1 MTEPRPAADQP
12 AASKPT
18 PRRRRWHPWRWLAA
32 LILLPLLLVLVSY
45 LTLRSPL
52 MEKWLWPLAQKRLAD
67 HTGLQIELAR
77 LRIDLLGQIQLE
89 GLHITPVAPTADCA
103 DFDLRLQSLTLDWQ
117 LKPLLQRHL
126 VINQFALRQLDA
138 RGCLSLQ
145 LDAEPVAPPPT
156 QSSPTPEAQFADLW
170 QTLSQLPLTFSIEQL
185 QLEDLQADVD
195 LRLPAQGLQLRWTGH
210 WELASQ
216 LSWQGQQLRGQLQ
229 SQLDSAAPLQL
240 IQQQLSQHSLNQQPL
255 NQQQPEQQLELTL
268 HPSFD
273 LDLNWQLHAAGA
285 EINIR
290 QLALQSGAMDL
301 RQQQAEQQ
309 LVWQS
314 EGYQLRVRAPEP
326 LLLTSTP
333 QLALALQLEVLSQLG
348 RSELHW
354 QTAQHQLTTQ
364 LAHQLQLRAQ
374 GELQL
379 DALDPAAWHLY
390 LAQELEVNQLALTLP
405 EGELA
410 LEQFTLRLDLE
421 QPRASGQLHASLD
434 QQLQQLSTSW
444 SAPLEQQSFQLSS
457 FVDWHQLLG
466 QLDLAL
472 HLNHTPFWTLETQLI
487 PEQQAWQHQLTSHLQ
502 LDTALLEW
510 IDASQARATRAQ
522 AATEEPRRVDAGALL
537 DLAAWGGWHAQLD
550 LQQQL
555 AYQDTFSMNPIQ
567 PEQLQAYH
575 ATLDFSLVSSTNQ
588 DRLSLAQ
595 PLRLQL
601 ALDLPLT
608 HFAPQ
613 LNWQLDLPALT
624 SEGLTMPLQLAAQST
639 LAADFGQLSWLDLAE
654 RPIESQLSGLQ
665 HLEITSQIHAQQH
678 PLLNLAL
685 SLQQQP
691 HQLGWQHQLTLGWH
705 PRWLDLLAEADRL
718 ALWNELE
725 LPTSLWDQ
733 LSVLSPVTLE
743 HQLQLALDLP
753 WPHLL
758 TEAAQA
764 WLSDPQWPQQAG
776 LTLDEQLIIHPVSGL
791 DWQLAAPSGWQHQ
804 LAWQPETA
812 QLMAQYQVGALNLD
826 QQLQGDALAVQ
837 LNLHT
842 QAQAGHPPHA
852 LQLNLQGRGDTL
864 AAYLPHILAAAD
876 SRATD
881 TPSASPWLALHPLL
895 FPLELN
901 LDAQWDAALTQ
912 LQIHDF
918 SQSLGHGWLSH
929 QLEGELQLDG
939 QAADLRGDLRLS
951 PRAGLADQLLA
962 LEGSGEL
969 RLPWSLI
976 SQDQQLFSLQA
987 QLVFDQ
993 LHLQLGDWALDDL
1006 HGHLQL
1012 DQELRLLP
1020 DQRLAFAYLLT
1031 PEPFQR
1037 VDFQQVEPFLGQRPQ
1052 VRFTQLRSPHL
1063 PPIGPL
1069 QARLPIQ
1076 QNLLRLQDFSLGLL
1090 GGQMAGHFY
1099 LDTRPGAWRIGLLS
1113 RIAQVDLRPLLPN
1126 TQLSG
1131 QAPISARTAI
1141 ELDLA
1146 QRLLEGRIDVT
1157 DITRTQLLQLLE
1169 LIDPDYQE
1177 DQINSARSALRLA
1190 HPQRVTLAMRYGLLD
1205 MDLQL
1210 SLFNEPLRLRGLPLT
1225 GLIERFAEEALMLPD
1240 QLPLEAPPAPEFL

>member
-67 HTGLQIELAR
+67 HTGLQIDLAR

-89 GLHITPVAPTADCA
+89 GVRITPVAPTADCA

-145 LDAEPVAPPPT
+145 LDAEPVVPPPA
-156 QSSPTPEAQFADLW
+156 QPSPTPEAQFADLW
-170 QTLSQLPLTFSIEQL
+170 QTLTQLPLTFSIEQL
-185 QLEDLQADVD
+185 LLEDLQADVD
-195 LRLPAQGLQLRWTGH
+195 LRLPEQGLQLRWTGR
-210 WELASQ
+210 WDLASQ

-240 IQQQLSQHSLNQQPL
+240 IQQQLSQQPL
-255 NQQQPEQQLELTL
+255 NQQQPEHQLELTL
-268 HPSFD
+268 HPGFD
-273 LDLNWQLHAAGA
+273 LDLHWQLHAAGA

-314 EGYQLRVRAPEP
+314 EGYQLRIRAPEP
-326 LLLTSTP
+326 LRLTPTP

-354 QTAQHQLTTQ
+354 QTTQHHLTTQ
-364 LAHQLQLRAQ
+364 LTHQLQLRAQ

-390 LAQELEVNQLALTLP
+390 LAQELEVNQLALSLP

-434 QQLQQLSTSW
+434 QQLQQLHTSW

-457 FVDWHQLLG
+457 LIDWHQLLG

-510 IDASQARATRAQ
+510 IDASQARATRALE
-522 AATEEPRRVDAGALL
+522 AAEEPRTVDEGALL

-555 AYQDTFSMNPIQ
+555 AYQDTFSLNPIQ
-567 PEQLQAYH
+567 PEQFQSYH
-575 ATLDFSLVSSTNQ
+575 ATLDFSLVSSTTQ
-588 DRLSLAQ
+588 DRLSLPQ

-613 LNWQLDLPALT
+613 LNWQLDLPALK
-624 SEGLTMPLQLAAQST
+624 SERLTMPLQFAAQST

-654 RPIESQLSGLQ
+654 RPSESQLSGLQ
-665 HLEITSQIHAQQH
+665 QLEITSQIHAQQH
-678 PLLNLAL
+678 PLLDLAL

-705 PRWLDLLAEADRL
+705 PRWLDLLPEVDRL
-718 ALWNELE
+718 ALWNELA
-725 LPTSLWDQ
+725 LPETLWAQ
-733 LSVLSPVTLE
+733 LSALSPVALE

-753 WPHLL
+753 WTHVL

-776 LTLDEQLIIHPVSGL
+776 LTLDEQLIIHPVGGL

-804 LAWQPETA
+804 LSWQPETA
-812 QLMAQYQVGALNLD
+812 QLMAQYQVGALSLD
-826 QQLQGDALAVQ
+826 EQLQGEGLEVV

-842 QAQAGHPPHA
+842 QATAGHAPHA
-852 LQLNLQGRGDTL
+852 IQLNLQGRGDTL
-864 AAYLPHILAAAD
+864 AAYLPQVLAAQ
-876 SRATD
+876 
-881 TPSASPWLALHPLL
+881 PESASSRSWLALHPLL

-901 LDAQWDAALTQ
+901 LDAQWDADFTQ
-912 LQIHDF
+912 LRIQDF
-918 SQSLGHGWLSH
+918 SHSFGAGWLAH
-929 QLEGELQLDG
+929 QLSGELQLDG
-939 QAADLRGDLRLS
+939 QAADLQGALHFS
-951 PRAGLADQLLA
+951 PRAGLADQLVA
-962 LEGSGEL
+962 LEGSGQL

-987 QLVFDQ
+987 QLEFDQ
-993 LHLQLGDWALDDL
+993 LSLQLGDWALEDL
-1006 HGHLQL
+1006 HGHIPL
-1012 DQELRLLP
+1012 DQELRLQA

-1069 QARLPIQ
+1069 QARMPIQ

-1090 GGQMAGHFY
+1090 GGQLAGHLY
-1099 LDTRPGAWRIGLLS
+1099 LDTRPGAWRLGLLS

-1126 TQLSG
+1126 TQHQG

-1146 QRLLEGRIDVT
+1146 QRLLQGRIDVT

-1177 DQINSARSALRLA
+1177 DQINTARSALRLA
-1190 HPQRVTLAMRYGLLD
+1190 HPQRVTLVMRYGLLD

-1225 GLIERFAEEALMLPD
+1225 GLIERFAEDALALPD
-1240 QLPLEAPPAPEFL
+1240 QLPFDPPSSAAQP